1 MLVIPADGAV
11 FWVERDEHRPKDV
24 HIEKA
29 CFVGAAGQELV
40 EGMRFAVPSKE
51 HIVISERL
59 ECSALHAGCE
69 LHAVAPSAPDPA
81 AFVTVSELQ
90 ECADLAGHFDVLVTV
105 EKVRLLPPAWVTCA
119 ERKKENEKNKKNFEY
134 WQRRQPTSAE
144 CGGWS
149 EAEMIALSQ
158 SHKNER

>member
-1 MLVIPADGAV
+1 
-11 FWVERDEHRPKDV
+11 
-24 HIEKA
+24 
-29 CFVGAAGQELV
+29 
-40 EGMRFAVPSKE
+40 MRFAVPSKE

-105 EKVRLLPPAWVTCA
+105 NKVRLLPPAWVTC
-119 ERKKENEKNKKNFEY
+119 EKGENQKNKKDFEY
-134 WQRRQPTSAE
+134 WQRLQPTSAD

-149 EAEMIALSQ
+149 EAEMKALSQ
-158 SHKNER
+158 AHENER